1 MSVANRNKKKRK
13 KEQQAKSIKVGSFE
27 STGIIFQKVAHTKK
41 NLRTDVHSWPSCVI
55 AGYDDSKR
63 SIFIDYNYSDENNDQ
78 LTKDIHEISAFFN
91 EMKTQ
96 TSFTILNASYDDSIG
111 KPTKTIEGTYKF
123 LSYDNGR
130 ISAEKQEALDKNF
143 VMKRLIGKN
152 FSRPLQYEKETELK
166 SNNKVSSIT
175 NFLNHPR
182 ISDLNIQIGDAITP
196 TGTSSND
203 HQYIVLDIIEH
214 NDGSEEIK
222 VSPEITEN
230 ENRIG
235 KITKFDIYR
244 KKIPKTSA
252 TLEGSSTGI
261 ANVNNSGDQVL
272 GNSPTV
278 PRNQLDR
285 PSTGMNTARSTQP
298 PGGNTRSMSS
308 GY

>member
-1 MSVANRNKKKRK
+1 
-13 KEQQAKSIKVGSFE
+13 
-27 STGIIFQKVAHTKK
+27 
-41 NLRTDVHSWPSCVI
+41 
-55 AGYDDSKR
+55 
-63 SIFIDYNYSDENNDQ
+63 
-78 LTKDIHEISAFFN
+78 
-91 EMKTQ
+91 
-96 TSFTILNASYDDSIG
+96 
-111 KPTKTIEGTYKF
+111 
-123 LSYDNGR
+123 GR

-235 KITKFDIYR
+235 KITKFDIHR
-244 KKIPKTSA
+244 NKMLKTST
-252 TLEGSSTGI
+252 TLEGSDTGY
-261 ANVNNSGDQVL
+261 VNNTGTQVL
-272 GNSPTV
+272 GNSPTT
-278 PRNQLDR
+278 PRNQQDR
-285 PSTGMNTARSTQP
+285 PSTGMNTARSTRP